1 MFDESTPH
9 EAPCWLALL
18 AGSLA
23 LMTAHAAPPPGAPA
37 STPCS
42 RALIVR
48 KIISN
53 LARLR
58 GHPHAPPG
66 LRQVAANMHGLWL
79 PLALDAHGAPG
90 RVAETPAW
98 LQ

>member
-23 LMTAHAAPPPGAPA
+23 LMTAHAAPPSAEPSAPRQ
-37 STPCS
+37 
-42 RALIVR
+42 RALVVR

-58 GHPHAPPG
+58 EHPHAPPG

-79 PLALDAHGAPG
+79 PLALDAHSAPG
-90 RVAETPAW
+90 RVAEAPTW